1 MIHIPEAL
9 DYLQTNLT
17 YIYLHIKL
25 TNYKEVSNIKVLR
38 YGIVS
43 QII

>member
-1 MIHIPEAL
+1 MHIPEAV

-17 YIYLHIKL
+17 CIYLDIKL

-38 YGIVS
+38 YGILS
-43 QII
+43 RII